1 MSGDNN
7 WWRSLGQSYIH
18 YTVNIPSK
26 RGALNNGLKYPP
38 AALYQLLSGSNHH
51 IRAVDRYVLKIMN
64 HIFEFKKPLLWM
76 VYSASWE
83 CRVFMSR
90 WNTHLRLLKL
100 KKVIYGKMECLG
112 VLWAY
117 SWLCFITMGK
127 TSISEEGK
135 STLIATSIQRMV
147 LKTIVAASCRKQSSP
162 NLPTKI
168 LVINVMCD
176 WLIYLHM
183 SKKPENAQELD
194 VFYLRPLMGIP
205 ANPSIGVQCGL
216 NPQKYADAPCGE
228 NKLASTLLIGS
239 WE

>member
-1 MSGDNN
+1 MGK
-7 WWRSLGQSYIH
+7 W
-18 YTVNIPSK
+18 
-26 RGALNNGLKYPP
+26 
-38 AALYQLLSGSNHH
+38 
-51 IRAVDRYVLKIMN
+51 
-64 HIFEFKKPLLWM
+64 
-76 VYSASWE
+76 SAW
-83 CRVFMSR
+83 C
-90 WNTHLRLLKL
+90 
-100 KKVIYGKMECLG
+100 

-127 TSISEEGK
+127 TSVSEEGK

-194 VFYLRPLMGIP
+194 ACDPSWEYQLIPPLVSSV
-205 ANPSIGVQCGL
+205 ASIRRSMLMHHVVKTNWHPHFWL
-216 NPQKYADAPCGE
+216 DLE
-228 NKLASTLLIGS
+228 NKTTVSHEVYSMNFLQKLYSSTQDGDLWKLFRPMSKLLHS
-239 WE
+239 M